1 MGRRPATS
9 SAKSFG
15 IAFGVAVRAH
25 RDKKGWTAQRLA
37 ELSGL
42 SVDGVRRIEVG
53 KVADPGIQTVDKL
66 ATALTTTVDALL
78 RATRKGES

>member
-1 MGRRPATS
+1 MARRPATTDS
-9 SAKSFG
+9 KSFG
-15 IAFGVAVRAH
+15 VAFGAAVRAR

-37 ELSGL
+37 EVSGL

-53 KVADPGIQTVDKL
+53 RVTDPGIQTVNKI

-78 RATRKGES
+78 RATREGES